1 MLTNAKE
8 AMKIAGKAHLDAK
21 VQALQEILD
30 EIKSEEYETVSQV
43 IGSIHNNMNI
53 LKKLKVKQG
62 EINV

>member
-8 AMKIAGKAHLDAK
+8 AMNIAAKAHLDAK

-43 IGSIHNNMNI
+43 MDSIHNNMNI

-62 EINV
+62 ENNG